1 MKLSSLN
8 QLTKTRIEKPIK
20 VVFWKLTNSKGLPFR
35 VAEKAVEYSLK
46 INKMPDL
53 GKSNEEYFEEL
64 YDLIDENVRP
74 TSLIPIIDLKYFAK
88 YNKKAGFKL
97 SIDGFHNLKKD

>member
-1 MKLSSLN
+1 
-8 QLTKTRIEKPIK
+8 
-20 VVFWKLTNSKGLPFR
+20 
-35 VAEKAVEYSLK
+35 VEYSLK
-46 INKMPDL
+46 IKKMPDL

-97 SIDGFHNLKKD
+97 SVDGFHNIKKDAILVTIFSLNPPGYFYKEGEIN